1 MIPGNTSRDNGLG
14 RADEE
19 CNVKQVTSA
28 ATRAQLGTWM
38 PCGTYPGVSHLQ
50 GGTPTSPC
58 GWRPSS
64 GGTLTHPELKPETTF
79 QQREEAVCSK
89 KPLAESDCLGYLGS
103 RRASYTSCDR
113 KADTVHA
120 QSGGSV
126 TACSINVVK

>member
-1 MIPGNTSRDNGLG
+1 MIPGNTSRDSGMG
-14 RADEE
+14 RAAEE

-28 ATRAQLGTWM
+28 GNQGSAGHMDAMWNLPR
-38 PCGTYPGVSHLQ
+38 GVPPI

-58 GWRPSS
+58 GWRASS
-64 GGTLTHPELKPETTF
+64 GGTLTHPELKPETAF

-103 RRASYTSCDR
+103 RRASSTSCDPR
-113 KADTVHA
+113 ADTAHA

-126 TACSINVVK
+126 SACSINVVK